1 MIKKIL
7 KIILSILFFLTK
19 KIFVRKNRVPH
30 KIMDNLSN
38 KLHSIFIFT
47 SFPSLYI
54 LWFDINIASFY
65 LNNLIYTVL
74 FLQFVLIIRYYNP
87 LMLEKKVFQSKIMNK
102 INRLS
107 LIIFILNWIFLS
119 FLFSVAFLLIS
130 FINYGFY
137 IFIINQINKQKAQE
151 EFKKQF
157 GDGDYSKEDIIKK
170 HIQNLFE
177 SDLDIN
183 QIQRS
188 EIKKQYRLMA
198 KKYHPDVYTGTQK
211 DKFTSINSSYKFL
224 INLVK

>member
-1 MIKKIL
+1 
-7 KIILSILFFLTK
+7 
-19 KIFVRKNRVPH
+19 
-30 KIMDNLSN
+30 
-38 KLHSIFIFT
+38 
-47 SFPSLYI
+47 
-54 LWFDINIASFY
+54 
-65 LNNLIYTVL
+65 
-74 FLQFVLIIRYYNP
+74 
-87 LMLEKKVFQSKIMNK
+87 MLEKKVFQSKIMNK

-119 FLFSVAFLLIS
+119 FLFSLAFLLIS

-211 DKFTSINSSYKFL
+211 DKFTSINSSYKYL